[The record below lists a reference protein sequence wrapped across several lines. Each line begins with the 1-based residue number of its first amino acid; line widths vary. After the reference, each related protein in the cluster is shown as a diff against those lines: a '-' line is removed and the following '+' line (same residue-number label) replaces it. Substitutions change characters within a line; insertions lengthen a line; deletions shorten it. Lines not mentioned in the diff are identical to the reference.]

1 MCKWQSPSPSKGLA
15 HCAVYQHSAVS
26 LECSCVAISEPL
38 LICSWQAL
46 CQSLTLCHIIV
57 SGIVLLN
64 IYFTIFSWIFFY
76 LDYQLYET
84 FF

>member
-38 LICSWQAL
+38 HIWLQQNLRAAATMRLGLSYGA
-46 CQSLTLCHIIV
+46 TLA
-57 SGIVLLN
+57 
-64 IYFTIFSWIFFY
+64 
-76 LDYQLYET
+76 
-84 FF
+84 